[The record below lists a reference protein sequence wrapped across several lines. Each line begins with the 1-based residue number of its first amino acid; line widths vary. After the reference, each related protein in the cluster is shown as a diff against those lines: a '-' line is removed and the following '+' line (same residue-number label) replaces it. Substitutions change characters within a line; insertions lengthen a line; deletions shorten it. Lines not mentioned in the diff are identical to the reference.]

1 MTEFN
6 EPIESRKPIEFIDD
20 ILHYPTSGR
29 GLFGVVLR
37 SPVARGVL
45 TGIET
50 PPLPGK
56 VTLIRAGDIPGKNL
70 LEGPGGHI
78 PVLAEK
84 ELSYIGEPVAI
95 LAGSDKSVLLEFASE
110 CRILAEEQEP
120 VFDPALSEKTAALRQ
135 FSTGGVEQAFE
146 QAETIIEGSYTT
158 GFQEAWAT
166 EPNGAIAIP
175 RINKAAA
182 DIPARRNPKHPVTGM
197 IIRTASQWPFHVVNA
212 VARVLGIEPG
222 TVEFRPARLEF
233 HFDGKLLCPSL
244 CSCHAALAAWI
255 TTRSVKLI
263 LGRTEDFRFS
273 PKRVKT
279 EIRLRSAVGKD
290 GSIVGTELA
299 VSADTGASPFFA
311 EEILDHTVLGAFS
324 AYRHGGVAVNARAA
338 LTNVPP
344 AGPLAGFCLAAG
356 FFAAERHASRIADEL
371 REDPAEWR
379 KNVFFQKG
387 SRLAIGSEIRDQV
400 NLDGL
405 LDAAASMSD
414 YKRKWASFEMLRQ
427 HRRTEGFTP
436 GGEPLRGI
444 GIAAAFQGNG
454 LLYPPEGRHGVEITL
469 EKDGSLEI
477 RTSMLFSGEDHLY
490 PWKIIAS
497 HELGV
502 GEDLV
507 RIVTEGKRIPDSGP
521 DCLSRNVTLVTRLV
535 ERACQAIKKTRFRS
549 PLPIT
554 VRRFYTPSKA
564 AAWGSEVA
572 VYDENS
578 LSPLSWAAA
587 VVQAEIDPVE
597 YLPKVRG
604 IWLAVDGGPILSE
617 TRARKNLT
625 LLSIQALNLASRES
639 VHYENGIISEALI
652 REYPLFP
659 LEEIP
664 PITIDFQWSDGT
676 PRGIGELPFST
687 IPAAYVQ
694 ALSQAMDHH
703 WTKVPVGSADIW
715 RLVKSRENREH
726 TK

>member
-1 MTEFN
+1 MT
-6 EPIESRKPIEFIDD
+6 EFIDD
-20 ILHYPTSGR
+20 ILQYPASGR

-37 SPVARGVL
+37 SPVACGLL

-56 VTLIRAGDIPGKNL
+56 VTLIRAGDIPGENR

-84 ELSYIGEPVAI
+84 ELSYIGEPAAI
-95 LAGSDKSVLLEFASE
+95 LAGPDKSVLLEFAPE
-110 CRILAEEQEP
+110 CRILAEEQYP
-120 VFDPALSEKTAALRQ
+120 VFDPAVSKKTAAVRR
-135 FSTGGVEQAFE
+135 FSTGGVERAFE

-158 GFQEAWAT
+158 GFQEAWT
-166 EPNGAIAIP
+166 TDPNGAIAIP
-175 RINKAAA
+175 RMNKAEANTS
-182 DIPARRNPKHPVTGM
+182 ARQKPKHPVTGM
-197 IIRTASQWPFHVVNA
+197 IVRTASQWPFHVAGA
-212 VARVLGIEPG
+212 VARVLGIDPG
-222 TVEFRPARLEF
+222 MVEFRPARLEF
-233 HFDGKLLCPSL
+233 HFDGKLMYPSL

-255 TTRSVKLI
+255 TSRPVKLV

-273 PKRVKT
+273 PKRVRT
-279 EIRLRSAVGKD
+279 EITLRSAVGKD
-290 GSIVGTELA
+290 GCILGSELA
-299 VSADTGASPFFA
+299 VSADMGASPFFA
-311 EEILDHTVLGAFS
+311 EEILDHTVLGAFG
-324 AYRHGGVAVNARAA
+324 AYRHGGAAVNARAA

-344 AGPLAGFCLAAG
+344 AGPLAGFGLAAG

-379 KNVFFQKG
+379 KNVFFHKG

-427 HRRTEGFTP
+427 HHRAEGFGA

-454 LLYPPEGRHGVEITL
+454 LLYPPEGRQGVEITL

-497 HELGV
+497 RELGV
-502 GEDLV
+502 GEELV

-521 DCLSRNVTLVTRLV
+521 DCLSRNITLITRLV
-535 ERACQAIKKTRFRS
+535 ERACQAVKKTRFRS

-554 VRRFYTPSKA
+554 VRRFYTPSKS
-564 AAWGSEVA
+564 AAWGSSSVSS

-604 IWLAVDGGPILSE
+604 VWLAVDGGPILSE
-617 TRARKNLT
+617 NRARKSLT
-625 LLSIQALNLASRES
+625 QLSIQALNLASRES

-703 WTKVPVGSADIW
+703 WTKIPVGSADIW

-726 TK
+726 AK